1 MKNFK
6 KLIATLTILVVS
18 SLLVACGS
26 ANIEGTWEYEKN
38 SDDMGLFLEIDG
50 KSADLEYKGITYE
63 SGFLSVKEKEVSG
76 TAAKGEIKGNTITFK
91 MTSELEEDY
100 GDQFPEYELNEVTY
114 SLSKD
119 KSELTL
125 TEKGGESG
133 MVFKKQK

>member
-1 MKNFK
+1 
-6 KLIATLTILVVS
+6 
-18 SLLVACGS
+18 
-26 ANIEGTWEYEKN
+26 
-38 SDDMGLFLEIDG
+38 
-50 KSADLEYKGITYE
+50 
-63 SGFLSVKEKEVSG
+63 
-76 TAAKGEIKGNTITFK
+76 